1 MEKLKSSNQP
11 CVSPSLPF
19 LIRQDIFHTCQEKT
33 KAARRQPDTRFQG
46 TREVDQ
52 TGKCSAGAINTHV
65 LRNVKKNEHDR
76 KIEYINTKRAQET
89 RHNTADMSILLRD
102 DEKSSET
109 TGGNVIWKGIA
120 AEFVQRVSAGQ
131 VSVALR
137 ILCHVAQHRQQ
148 AARAETVLERMARC
162 CQVFV
167 KAANTEW
174 SLRARG
180 VTLREGVAQDESA
193 PGSDSSPTK
202 QQQTKRIGAMA
213 QWLIYEVTEPKRQS
227 EEDQKIQAS
236 LGYTVRYC
244 LEN

>member
-11 CVSPSLPF
+11 RVSPSLPF
-19 LIRQDIFHTCQEKT
+19 LIRQDIVHTCQEKT

-76 KIEYINTKRAQET
+76 KKEYINTKRAQET

-102 DEKSSET
+102 DEESSET

-131 VSVALR
+131 VSEAVR
-137 ILCHVAQHRQQ
+137 ILCHVAQHCQQ
-148 AARAETVLERMARC
+148 AARAETVLERMARR

-180 VTLREGVAQDESA
+180 VTLRKG
-193 PGSDSSPTK
+193 
-202 QQQTKRIGAMA
+202 MA
-213 QWLIYEVTEPKRQS
+213 RMCQ
-227 EEDQKIQAS
+227 S
-236 LGYTVRYC
+236 LGRIPAPP
-244 LEN
+244 NSSKQKG